1 MSTLAEAERINRLKE
16 HEANSPM
23 PTFAEAERINR
34 LNELA
39 HRKLKLEREL
49 RMQERE
55 LHIQKQEINKLAQL
69 QFHYDLETRTEE
81 RIRLKNIIAD
91 TQKSLMI
98 SKKDLNELNT
108 ELRIRLER
116 NITEYK
122 NLKNQGT
129 GKINE
134 AKLIIVGEPGAG
146 KTTLLEK
153 LFNPE
158 YIVPQEQDST
168 LGIQV
173 REGWQFD
180 HPTEKERRF
189 TANIWDFGGQQIQYM
204 THQFFLTPSA
214 VYLLVSANDRK
225 ETTANFRYWFKII
238 HLLGE
243 KKGTH
248 SPILVVL
255 NDKNGKFINQFDLAF
270 YQKQYP
276 ELKISMCEVNLSKN
290 DERFFFLSSSIQNML
305 VKLQHVNDDRPI
317 HWDKIRKALRERAEK
332 NDHICFSEYATICT
346 SHGILDEGNQKALS
360 GYLHEMG
367 SILHFMDDPTLSD
380 FIILNPQWAVDAVYS
395 VLNDNTIAQANG
407 YFSISKLESIWKN
420 KYNMI
425 EQGKLL
431 NLMTKENFEICYKVD
446 GKDNIYIAPQLL
458 NESCPLYEWSGI
470 DALKFSFQYKF
481 MPEGI
486 ITRLIVRLNHL
497 ITKGKN
503 GDLVWRKGMVL
514 ERNDCHAQIHEEEN
528 RDGLKVIDIT
538 ITGKVSERKYLLRT
552 IRDEIEM
559 LHHKW
564 FRNIDV
570 EQMIP
575 CNCHYCT
582 NPDTTNPKYFE
593 FSVLQ
598 RAQERGKTTVECD
611 REFVDVQVSALL
623 EGVFESEEL
632 KQIKHRLDTD
642 SEGFPPSTP
651 TIHIHNHPPAPTEK
665 PTVQKEI
672 PLVVHTPPTPERW
685 HKQWWVFSV
694 TLGMIAA
701 GLAGFWLKSWPI
713 AIGAGVIVGYLIYL
727 LNTKRRFW
735 RGAMVAFG
743 WLAMNASPSLAVK
756 LGWID
761 KTSDNNKWFL
771 LESGEPLNIVV
782 TLAVIGLIG
791 WFAWLDHKQ
800 G

>member
-1 MSTLAEAERINRLKE
+1 MSNSNRSKLVELTRRKQELERQLLNNR
-16 HEANSPM
+16 
-23 PTFAEAERINR
+23 
-34 LNELA
+34 ELA
-39 HRKLKLEREL
+39 REL
-49 RMQERE
+49 LDE
-55 LHIQKQEINKLAQL
+55 KNEIEKLTRLQL
-69 QFHYDLETRTEE
+69 QYNLETRDEE
-81 RIRLKNIIAD
+81 RIRTKNIISD
-91 TQKSLMI
+91 LQQRLMR
-98 SKKDLNELNT
+98 STKNYNEIQV
-108 ELRIRLER
+108 ELER
-116 NITEYK
+116 ILENDIAEYK
-122 NLKNQGT
+122 NLKSQGI
-129 GKINE
+129 GKLNE

-153 LFNPE
+153 LFKPE

-255 NDKNGKFINQFDLAF
+255 NDKNGQFISQFDLTF
-270 YQKQYP
+270 YQRQYP
-276 ELKISMCEVNLSKN
+276 ELKINVCEVNLSKN
-290 DERFFFLSSSIQNML
+290 DERFSLLRSSIQDML

-317 HWDKIRKALRERAEK
+317 HWDKIRKALRERAER
-332 NDHICFSEYATICT
+332 NDHICFSEYAAICT

-395 VLNDNTIAQANG
+395 VLNDNTISQANG
-407 YFSISKLESIWKN
+407 YFIRSKLESIWKN
-420 KYNMI
+420 KYNII

-431 NLMTKENFEICYKVD
+431 NLMTKENFEICYKVE
-446 GKDNIYIAPQLL
+446 GEDNIYIAPQLL
-458 NESCPLYEWSGI
+458 NESRPLYEWNSI
-470 DALKFSFQYKF
+470 DSLKFSFQYKF

-497 ITKGKN
+497 IAKSTN

-538 ITGKVSERKYLLRT
+538 ITGKISERKYLLRT
-552 IRDEIEM
+552 IRDEVEM

-570 EQMIP
+570 
-575 CNCHYCT
+575 
-582 NPDTTNPKYFE
+582 
-593 FSVLQ
+593 
-598 RAQERGKTTVECD
+598 
-611 REFVDVQVSALL
+611 
-623 EGVFESEEL
+623 
-632 KQIKHRLDTD
+632 
-642 SEGFPPSTP
+642 
-651 TIHIHNHPPAPTEK
+651 
-665 PTVQKEI
+665 
-672 PLVVHTPPTPERW
+672 
-685 HKQWWVFSV
+685 
-694 TLGMIAA
+694 
-701 GLAGFWLKSWPI
+701 
-713 AIGAGVIVGYLIYL
+713 
-727 LNTKRRFW
+727 
-735 RGAMVAFG
+735 
-743 WLAMNASPSLAVK
+743 
-756 LGWID
+756 
-761 KTSDNNKWFL
+761 
-771 LESGEPLNIVV
+771 
-782 TLAVIGLIG
+782 
-791 WFAWLDHKQ
+791 
-800 G
+800 